1 MFESLLLHIVPISI
15 GIIVALIAIGTFLSA
30 SFVSASP
37 GEIKVISGPKGQR
50 VIHGKTGWKIPLL
63 ERVDKMTA
71 EMVSIDART
80 SDFVPTND
88 FINVKVDAAV
98 KVRIGTEKP
107 ELFKAA
113 TRNFLYKSTEVMA
126 DEVRDTLEGHLRAII
141 GQMELKEIIQ
151 DRATFSE
158 KVQENAT
165 KDLEEMGLEIVAF
178 NVQSVTDENGVI
190 QNLGI
195 DNTEKIRKDA
205 AKAKAIAVQE
215 IAEQQAK
222 SDKAANDARVMA
234 DLEIAQKNNELEI
247 RKAELRVNAEIK
259 KAKADASYE
268 IEQENQRKEIEKQ
281 RAEANIVKQEKE
293 AEVKEREV
301 RVKEQ
306 TLEAEI
312 KKQAEAE
319 KYQREQLAQAA
330 RIERE
335 QKAEAEKYEA
345 VQQAEALKAKA
356 EAGKYAAEQEAIS
369 IKVKG
374 EAEAEAI
381 RLKLNA
387 EAEGLDKKAEAML
400 KMKEAAVVEMLVK
413 VLPDIAK
420 AVAEPLKNVN
430 SITMYGEGNSG
441 KMVGDIMTS
450 LDKVTNGLG
459 IDVRDLIKATL
470 TGKAIGSSI
479 QQPQLVLPEAG
490 DSVTSEVEELTEV
503 PVTEVVSKKHNLK
516 EDK

>member
-15 GIIVALIAIGTFLSA
+15 GIIIALIAIGTFLSA

-178 NVQSVTDENGVI
+178 NVQSVVDEKGVI
-190 QNLGI
+190 ENLGI

-205 AKAKAIAVQE
+205 AKAKAVAVQE

-247 RKAELRVNAEIK
+247 RKAELRVNAEIT
-259 KAKADASYE
+259 KAKADASYA

-306 TLEAEI
+306 TLNAEI

-479 QQPQLVLPEAG
+479 QQPQLVLP
-490 DSVTSEVEELTEV
+490 SVTSEVEELTEV

>member
-205 AKAKAIAVQE
+205 AKAKAVAVQE
-215 IAEQQAK
+215 IAEQQAR
-222 SDKAANDARVMA
+222 SDKAANDARVAA

-247 RKAELRVNAEIK
+247 RKAELRVNAEIT
-259 KAKADASYE
+259 KAKADASYA

-319 KYQREQLAQAA
+319 KYKREQEAQAS

-335 QKAEAEKYEA
+335 QKAQAEKYEA
-345 VQQAEALKAKA
+345 LQQADALKAKA
-356 EAGKYAAEQEAIS
+356 EASKYAAEQEAIS

-420 AVAEPLKNVN
+420 AVAEPLKNVD

-490 DSVTSEVEELTEV
+490 DSVTSEVEEVTEV
-503 PVTEVVSKKHNLK
+503 PVAEVVSKKHLK
-516 EDK
+516 DKK

>member
-1 MFESLLLHIVPISI
+1 MFNSLLPHIIPISI

-205 AKAKAIAVQE
+205 AKAKAVAVQE
-215 IAEQQAK
+215 IAEQQAR
-222 SDKAANDARVMA
+222 SDKAANDARVAA
-234 DLEIAQKNNELEI
+234 DLEIAQKKNELEI
-247 RKAELRVNAEIK
+247 RQSELKVEAEIK
-259 KAKADASYE
+259 KARADASYE

-356 EAGKYAAEQEAIS
+356 EASKYAAEQEAIS

-420 AVAEPLKNVN
+420 AVAEPLKNVD

-490 DSVTSEVEELTEV
+490 DSVTSTVEDVTEV
-503 PVTEVVSKKHNLK
+503 PITEVVSKKPLK
-516 EDK
+516 DKK

>member
-1 MFESLLLHIVPISI
+1 MFNSLLPHIIPISI

-205 AKAKAIAVQE
+205 AKAKAVAVQE
-215 IAEQQAK
+215 IAEQQAR
-222 SDKAANDARVMA
+222 SDKAANDARVAA
-234 DLEIAQKNNELEI
+234 DLEIAQKKNELEI
-247 RKAELRVNAEIK
+247 RQSELKVEAEIK
-259 KAKADASYE
+259 KARADASYE

-356 EAGKYAAEQEAIS
+356 EASKYAAEQEAIS

-420 AVAEPLKNVN
+420 AVAEPLKNVD

-479 QQPQLVLPEAG
+479 QQLQLVLPEAG
-490 DSVTSEVEELTEV
+490 DSVTSTVEDVTEV
-503 PVTEVVSKKHNLK
+503 PITEVVSKKPLK
-516 EDK
+516 DKK